1 MTLNMFR
8 ARVER
13 YIAAHNLAPTA
24 FGKMFAG
31 DPCFV
36 ADLRSGREPREATK
50 RKVLD
55 AMKARLRADA

>member
-8 ARVER
+8 NRVER
-13 YIAAHNLAPTA
+13 YIAAHGLAPTA
-24 FGKMFAG
+24 FGKAFAG
-31 DPCFV
+31 DPNFV

-55 AMKARLRADA
+55 AMKARAKADA